1 MYIQIIF
8 SNVKDTKYFFYIFMY
23 HKCIF
28 LLQIQYNFFELKIIL
43 IWTKKINTVVMTITD
58 SGFDIFYKKN
68 CYSFDVFLREK
79 IVSDK
84 HVFNFFTRKE
94 NWRKWKMEKK
104 NIFLFLNTPFKYQP
118 DTRNDRK

>member
-1 MYIQIIF
+1 MY
-8 SNVKDTKYFFYIFMY
+8 
-23 HKCIF
+23 F